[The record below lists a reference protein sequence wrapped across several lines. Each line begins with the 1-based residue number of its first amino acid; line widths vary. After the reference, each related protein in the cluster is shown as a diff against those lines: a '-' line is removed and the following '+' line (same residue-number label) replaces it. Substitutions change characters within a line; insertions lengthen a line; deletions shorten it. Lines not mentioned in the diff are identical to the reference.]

1 MKKQLP
7 HLANRGEYL
16 YTAWSKNYK
25 WSGTV
30 IANSVKEA
38 RARGR
43 REVSRVFG
51 NHAPV
56 YGDSVELLTR

>member
-25 WSGTV
+25 WSGTF
-30 IANSVKEA
+30 IANSVKDA
-38 RARGR
+38 RALGR
-43 REVSRVFG
+43 REITKVFG

-56 YGDSVELLTR
+56 HGDSVELLTR